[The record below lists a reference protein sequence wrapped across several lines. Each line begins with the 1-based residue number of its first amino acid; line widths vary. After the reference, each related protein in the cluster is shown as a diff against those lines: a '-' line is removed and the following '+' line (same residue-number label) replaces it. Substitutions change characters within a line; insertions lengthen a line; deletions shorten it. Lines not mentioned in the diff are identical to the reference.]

1 MTRLT
6 ITTLI
11 IFFTLNV
18 NSQTQMQRYLPSFSG
33 TNSALS
39 APEGFSFSFNPV
51 LISIKSF
58 NDGKGNTIGDASTI
72 NVPVTILGLIYVPK
86 FKLFGAL
93 QAGLS
98 GDIIL
103 VKGKPWENISDT
115 RNVQNVF

>member
-1 MTRLT
+1 
-6 ITTLI
+6 
-11 IFFTLNV
+11 
-18 NSQTQMQRYLPSFSG
+18 MQRYLPSFSC

-39 APEGFSFSFNPV
+39 TSEGFTLSINPV

-58 NDGKGNTIGDASTI
+58 HDGTGNTIGDVTTI

-115 RNVQNVF
+115 RNVQNVFVKGQLLNRKKLLTSWK